1 MSGATAI
8 PADVAP
14 LGRPRTRG
22 RLFLKYVGLFVG
34 VVSIA
39 LVSNGLFEVWFSYQ
53 EHKAA
58 LVRIQREQA
67 EAGAAK
73 LSQFFREIE
82 GQLGWTTQLPW
93 SASTLEQRR
102 FDALRL
108 LRQVPAITELSQL
121 DASGKEQLRVSRL
134 AMDVIGSGTDYSNDP
149 KRTEALARK
158 VYYGP
163 VYFRRE
169 SEPYMTLAVAGTR
182 RDAGVSV
189 AEVNLKLIAEEVANI
204 KVGERGHAYV
214 VAQGRLIAHPDI
226 SLVLR
231 NTDMRRLPQVQA
243 ALEGRAGEQ
252 DQIREAQDTQGRRV
266 LTAYAKVPRLD
277 WFVFVELPEEEAYAP
292 LYASVQRS
300 AVLLFGAL
308 ALAALAGLFLAR
320 RMVVPIQALREGA
333 ERVGSGDLGQR
344 ISVKTGDELEALA
357 NQFNDMAGKLQES
370 YADLEKKVEVRTE
383 QLTSALQQQT
393 ATAEVLKVISR
404 STFNLQPVLDAIV
417 DTAARLCG
425 ADNAFVFQRDGDTC
439 RLAASHGFSPEYRQ
453 WMQEHPIPLGRGSLV
468 GRTMME
474 AQTVHIP
481 DCLEDPEYVWRESQQ
496 RGGFR
501 TMLGVPL
508 LREGMP
514 IGVLALCRN
523 AVAPFNGSEIEL
535 VTTFADQAVIAIE
548 NVRLFDE
555 VQERTRELSESLQ
568 QQTATADVLKVI
580 SRSAFDLQAVLDT
593 LIRSATQ
600 LCNAEMGLIFLMK
613 EGLLVPQAEHGTPP
627 GYLEF
632 MAANPITPGRETFS
646 GRAALTRAVVN
657 VADAHEDPEYTF
669 AEARDRA
676 GYRAMLAVPLM
687 RQGEAIGVLAMPRR
701 TPGLFTDRQ
710 IELVQTFADQAVIAI
725 ENARLF
731 EEVQARTSELQES
744 LEYQT
749 ATSDVLNVISRS
761 PSDLQPVLD
770 AIVETA
776 HDLCQAQYGIFWK
789 LGPDGLYHI
798 VAFTNADA
806 VPNIDWLQA
815 KPIAK
820 GDGTATGLAALEQR
834 TVHFADALTDP
845 RFTDYERLKRSGAR
859 TQLAVPLVRAG
870 EVIGVIFL
878 ARREVSAF
886 TERQIELVTT
896 FADQAVIAINNVSL
910 FEEVQARTR
919 ELSESLQQQTA
930 TADVLKV
937 ISRSAFD
944 LQTVL
949 DTLVASAARLCDS
962 DKGVIFKRDGDLY
975 RWSANFGN
983 PPELEAFAKAHPFA
997 PGRHAVTSRVAL
1009 EGRTIHVVDVLAD
1022 PEYGASAYQKLGG
1035 YRTILGVPLLRE
1047 GMPMGVF
1054 ALTRDEVSPFTD
1066 KQIELV
1072 TTFADQAV
1080 IAIENARL
1088 FEEVQDRTRELSE
1101 SLEDLRR
1108 AQDRLIQSEKLASLG
1123 QLTAGIAHEI
1133 KNPLNF
1139 VNNFAD
1145 VSAELI
1151 DELAAA
1157 LSPVALDE
1165 DLRAEVDDLTGMIK
1179 GNLEKV
1185 VQHGRRADSIV
1196 KNMLLHSREGTGE
1209 RRSVDLNATAEE
1221 SLNLAYHGARA
1232 EKPNFN
1238 VTLKTELD
1246 PAVGSVEI
1254 YPQEFVRVLLNL
1266 ISNGFYA
1273 AHKRKNQDGTD
1284 VSFEPTLTLTTKGY
1298 PDRVEVRVRDNGTGI
1313 PEEIKAKMFNPFF
1326 TTKPAGEGTGLGL
1339 SLSYDIIV
1347 KQHGGTIEVDT
1358 QPGEFTEFTI
1368 ALPRPVGPAAADLR
1382 RAS

>member
-1 MSGATAI
+1 
-8 PADVAP
+8 
-14 LGRPRTRG
+14 
-22 RLFLKYVGLFVG
+22 
-34 VVSIA
+34 
-39 LVSNGLFEVWFSYQ
+39 
-53 EHKAA
+53 
-58 LVRIQREQA
+58 
-67 EAGAAK
+67 
-73 LSQFFREIE
+73 
-82 GQLGWTTQLPW
+82 
-93 SASTLEQRR
+93 
-102 FDALRL
+102 
-108 LRQVPAITELSQL
+108 
-121 DASGKEQLRVSRL
+121 
-134 AMDVIGSGTDYSNDP
+134 
-149 KRTEALARK
+149 
-158 VYYGP
+158 
-163 VYFRRE
+163 
-169 SEPYMTLAVAGTR
+169 
-182 RDAGVSV
+182 
-189 AEVNLKLIAEEVANI
+189 
-204 KVGERGHAYV
+204 
-214 VAQGRLIAHPDI
+214 
-226 SLVLR
+226 
-231 NTDMRRLPQVQA
+231 
-243 ALEGRAGEQ
+243 
-252 DQIREAQDTQGRRV
+252 
-266 LTAYAKVPRLD
+266 
-277 WFVFVELPEEEAYAP
+277 
-292 LYASVQRS
+292 
-300 AVLLFGAL
+300 
-308 ALAALAGLFLAR
+308 
-320 RMVVPIQALREGA
+320 MVVPIQALREGA

-383 QLTSALQQQT
+383 QLTTALQQQT

-425 ADNAFVFQRDGDTC
+425 ADNAFVFQRDGDMC

-468 GRTMME
+468 GRTMVE

-508 LREGMP
+508 LREGTP

-555 VQERTRELSESLQ
+555 VQERTREL
-568 QQTATADVLKVI
+568 T
-580 SRSAFDLQAVLDT
+580 
-593 LIRSATQ
+593 
-600 LCNAEMGLIFLMK
+600 
-613 EGLLVPQAEHGTPP
+613 
-627 GYLEF
+627 
-632 MAANPITPGRETFS
+632 
-646 GRAALTRAVVN
+646 
-657 VADAHEDPEYTF
+657 
-669 AEARDRA
+669 
-676 GYRAMLAVPLM
+676 
-687 RQGEAIGVLAMPRR
+687 
-701 TPGLFTDRQ
+701 
-710 IELVQTFADQAVIAI
+710 
-725 ENARLF
+725 
-731 EEVQARTSELQES
+731 ES

-749 ATSDVLNVISRS
+749 ATSDVLKVISRS
-761 PSDLQPVLD
+761 PKDLQPVLD
-770 AIVETA
+770 AIIETA
-776 HDLCQAQYGIFWK
+776 HDLCQADYGIFWK
-789 LGPDGLYHI
+789 LGEGGLYH
-798 VAFTNADA
+798 VTASRNAEM
-806 VPNIDWLQA
+806 VRSLEWLRSR
-815 KPIAK
+815 PIAK
-820 GDGTATGLAALEQR
+820 GDGTATGRAALERQ
-834 TVHFADALTDP
+834 TIHFGDALADP
-845 RFTDYERLKRSGAR
+845 RFTDHKRLEQSKAR
-859 TQLAVPLVRAG
+859 TQLAVPLMRRD

-878 ARREVSAF
+878 ARTEVKPF
-886 TERQIELVTT
+886 TDRQIDLVTT

-949 DTLVASAARLCDS
+949 DTLVESASRLCGAE
-962 DKGVIFKRDGDLY
+962 KGVIFQRDAEDAY
-975 RWSANFGN
+975 RIVSVSGFSQELVQYSRDN
-983 PPELEAFAKAHPFA
+983 PLR
-997 PGRHAVTSRVAL
+997 PGLDSTTGRVAL
-1009 EGRTIHVVDVLAD
+1009 EGRTVHTHDVLAE
-1022 PEYGASAYQKLGG
+1022 PGYKASGYQKIGG
-1035 YRTILGVPLLRE
+1035 YRTSLGVPLLRE
-1047 GMPMGVF
+1047 GTTIGVF
-1054 ALTRDEVSPFTD
+1054 VLTRPVVQPFTD

-1072 TTFADQAV
+1072 TSFADQAV

-1088 FEEVQDRTRELSE
+1088 FEEVEDRTRELSE

-1157 LSPVALDE
+1157 LSPVPLNE

-1273 AHKRKNQDGTD
+1273 AHKRKNQHGTD
-1284 VSFEPTLTLTTKGY
+1284 ASFEPTLTLTTKGY
-1298 PDRVEVRVRDNGTGI
+1298 PDRVEIRVRDNGTGI
-1313 PEEIKAKMFNPFF
+1313 PEEIKEKMFNPFF